1 MSFYLTVERC
11 KPQKD
16 IVMIIFSDKT
26 GSFRNGLIK
35 AKLDF
40 KNKVQGKSAKQ
51 ATLLLFLLNAGDDL
65 KLILIKHSAH

>member
-1 MSFYLTVERC
+1 
-11 KPQKD
+11 
-16 IVMIIFSDKT
+16 MIIFSDKT

-65 KLILIKHSAH
+65 KLILIKHSAR